1 MATELAAILE
11 NYAQRLE
18 QALEQRLP
26 SPNTHPKTLHAA
38 MRYASL
44 DGGKRIRPFLVYAV
58 GTALGAR
65 LESLDTPA
73 CAVELIH
80 AYSLVH
86 DDLPAMDDDD
96 LRRGKPT
103 VHKVYDEGM
112 AILVGDALQT
122 HAFYLLSHDKGLDA
136 PAEARL
142 QMIDTLAAAS
152 GSRGMCGGQAID
164 IEAIGQVLNIAEIE
178 DMHIHKTGALLR
190 ASVLLGAYC
199 APHTETQR
207 EALDHYAKCIGLA
220 FQVQDD
226 ILDVISDTDT
236 LGKQAGADQALD
248 KPTFPG
254 LIGLDASK
262 QRALELRD
270 EAINSLQ
277 YFDDKAD
284 PLRWMAKH
292 IVSRVS

>member
-1 MATELAAILE
+1 MATALATLLDKH
-11 NYAQRLE
+11 AQRLE
-18 QALEQRLP
+18 LALEQRLP
-26 SPNTHPKTLHAA
+26 SADTHPKNLHTA

-58 GTALGAR
+58 GTVLGAQ
-65 LESLDTPA
+65 LESLDAPA

-112 AILVGDALQT
+112 AVLVGDALQT
-122 HAFYLLSHDKGLDA
+122 LAFYLLSHDKILDVSA
-136 PAEARL
+136 AARIK
-142 QMIDTLAAAS
+142 MIETLATAS

-164 IEAIGQVLNIAEIE
+164 IEAAGQVLNIAEIE

-190 ASVLLGAYC
+190 ASVLLGAHC
-199 APHTETQR
+199 APHTDAQR

-226 ILDVISDTDT
+226 ILDVTSDTVT

-270 EAINSLQ
+270 EAISSLQ
-277 YFDDKAD
+277 AFDDKAD
-284 PLRWMAKH
+284 PLRWMAEH
-292 IVSRVS
+292 IVSRVN